1 MVPALLT
8 HKKLEREAAV
18 KAVTDE
24 VAAKLIA
31 KFGAEKV
38 TESVLARGLLLHPK
52 GNRARLDHERKQAP
66 GWPRL

>member
-8 HKKLEREAAV
+8 HKKLDREMAV

-24 VAAKLIA
+24 VGAKLVE

-38 TESVLARGLLLHPK
+38 TESVLREAFYYIFR
-52 GNRARLDHERKQAP
+52 RRRFAD
-66 GWPRL
+66 